1 METNPQVEIDFLLLA
16 DLAEAINGKLYT
28 LGAAWDRIGVND
40 FTKPLNISVALGV
53 LVPWNAT
60 NQNHKVTLTLRDAD
74 GNLIDFRI
82 DASFIAGRPPFLN
95 GETQRVLL
103 AVPAASVIL
112 PGPGTYAL
120 AASINEID
128 LKVVRFS
135 AVAGTSTTPA

>member
-1 METNPQVEIDFLLLA
+1 MEANQQVEIDFLLLA
-16 DLAEAINGKLYT
+16 DRAEAINGKLYT
-28 LGAAWDRIGVND
+28 LGAAWDRIVVND

-82 DASFIAGRPPFLN
+82 DASFIAGRPAFLN

-112 PGPGTYAL
+112 PGPGT
-120 AASINEID
+120 
-128 LKVVRFS
+128 
-135 AVAGTSTTPA
+135 

>member
-1 METNPQVEIDFLLLA
+1 MDTNTRVEIDFLLLA
-16 DLAEAINGKLYT
+16 DRAEAINGKLYT

-82 DASFIAGRPPFLN
+82 DATFIAGRPAFLN

-120 AASINEID
+120 TASINDID
-128 LKVVRFS
+128 IKVVRFS
-135 AVAGTSTTPA
+135 AVAGLST

>member
-16 DLAEAINGKLYT
+16 DRAEAINGKLYT

>member
-1 METNPQVEIDFLLLA
+1 MEANPRVEIDFLLLA
-16 DLAEAINGKLYT
+16 DRAEAINGKLYT

-82 DASFIAGRPPFLN
+82 DASFIAGRPAFLN

-120 AASINEID
+120 AASINDID

-135 AVAGTSTTPA
+135 AVSGIST

>member
-1 METNPQVEIDFLLLA
+1 METNTRVEIDFLLLA
-16 DLAEAINGKLYT
+16 DRAEAINGKLYT

-82 DASFIAGRPPFLN
+82 DATFIAGRPAFLN

-103 AVPAASVIL
+103 AVPTASVIL

-120 AASINEID
+120 AASINDID

-135 AVAGTSTTPA
+135 AVAGLST